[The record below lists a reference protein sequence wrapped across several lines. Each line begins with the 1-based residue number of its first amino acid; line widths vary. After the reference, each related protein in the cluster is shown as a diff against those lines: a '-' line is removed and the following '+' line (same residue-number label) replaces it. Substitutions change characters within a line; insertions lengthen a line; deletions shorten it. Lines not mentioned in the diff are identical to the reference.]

1 MVVKMTN
8 KQAAALKK
16 AQKAAAIKRAEKSA
30 QIPSEPISAPETL
43 SAPILS
49 EDRNELISK
58 LDKLIEINAAILE
71 ILKKNSTSDKIDMSK
86 LVK

>member
-1 MVVKMTN
+1 MAMTK

-16 AQKAAAIKRAEKSA
+16 AQEAAARKRTEKSA
-30 QIPSEPISAPETL
+30 PISAVESATEK

-49 EDRNELISK
+49 EDRTELISK

-71 ILKKNSTSDKIDMSK
+71 VLNKNSTSDKIDLSK
-86 LVK
+86 IVK